1 MKIPNTYQPC
11 NAPADLTTIRFPKLA
26 SIKKDGVKARVFG
39 TRLLSRSGKPI
50 KNKFIQKTLAPLAG
64 RGFEG
69 ELLVYDEDGK
79 LLPFNEISSAVMS
92 EDGEPDFK
100 FYIFDLWDNHR
111 SYENRFND
119 MRRQVEY
126 CAPLVA
132 GRLSLAFNIVIR
144 SLDELLSYEKSI
156 LQLGHEG
163 LILREPVSWYKQGKA
178 TPSSQDYLKLKRALN
193 DDGEI
198 IDYLE
203 GEGVVVG
210 FEEFMITEDSG
221 KYTSETGMSKS
232 SSALEFKIPGNMLG
246 SLVVRTPE
254 GVEFNIGTGFDFD
267 TRKQLWEERGTLA
280 GKIVRWKSMLH
291 GELNK
296 PRHPVFLGIRDPI
309 DLD

>member
-1 MKIPNTYQPC
+1 MTGDRCWRLGGQRV
-11 NAPADLTTIRFPKLA
+11 PAARGADHGPHSAEADDHHRPGGRFRNRGADHAHRGHDVGLVVE
-26 SIKKDGVKARVFG
+26 GVGDVAVF
-39 TRLLSRSGKPI
+39 
-50 KNKFIQKTLAPLAG
+50 PLA
-64 RGFEG
+64 
-69 ELLVYDEDGK
+69 LLVLAA
-79 LLPFNEISSAVMS
+79 LLA
-92 EDGEPDFK
+92 DD
-100 FYIFDLWDNHR
+100 
-111 SYENRFND
+111 
-119 MRRQVEY
+119 
-126 CAPLVA
+126 
-132 GRLSLAFNIVIR
+132 
-144 SLDELLSYEKSI
+144 
-156 LQLGHEG
+156 
-163 LILREPVSWYKQGKA
+163 
-178 TPSSQDYLKLKRALN
+178 RALLGDEVGLQGVAHQEASN
-193 DDGEI
+193 VERVGVEAV
-198 IDYLE
+198 